1 MNSLS
6 LTIVVAA
13 AAAVVGCQTASA
25 RWQKE
30 GASAAQARSDRR
42 YCERQAGGY
51 DFLRP
56 GSRRDSRAGSRSRSE
71 LYRWC
76 MRDLGYQRSN

>member
-1 MNSLS
+1 MNSLA
-6 LTIVVAA
+6 LTIAIA
-13 AAAVVGCQTASA
+13 AAAVVAGCQTTPA
-25 RWQKE
+25 RWYKK
-30 GASAAQARSDRR
+30 GASAKQIKIDRR

-56 GSRRDSRAGSRSRSE
+56 GSRRDSRAGNRSRSE

-76 MRDLGYQRSN
+76 MSDLGYQRIR